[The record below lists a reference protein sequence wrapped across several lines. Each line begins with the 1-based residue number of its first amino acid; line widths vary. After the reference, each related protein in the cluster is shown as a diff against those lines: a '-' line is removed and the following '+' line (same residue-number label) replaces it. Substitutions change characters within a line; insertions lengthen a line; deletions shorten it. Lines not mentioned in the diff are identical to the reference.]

1 MVLAVEG
8 PTTEKLVEE
17 LQQATMQGIADL
29 QVLKVAFSELQANII
44 VLAEWL
50 KGDSPNLCWGLVAMG
65 SLESFWSSFGL
76 ILEYLFVTNVKS
88 PRNVEVEHEASMS
101 QRDFSPLGG

>member
-44 VLAEWL
+44 VLAE
-50 KGDSPNLCWGLVAMG
+50 
-65 SLESFWSSFGL
+65 
-76 ILEYLFVTNVKS
+76 
-88 PRNVEVEHEASMS
+88 
-101 QRDFSPLGG
+101 